1 MLPEK
6 MINFQPAH
14 QFQPKPRATE
24 VLYLFNPHL
33 IDIDFYPFRLNI
45 LDQSTLDASAPSG
58 GILNTKAA

>member
-1 MLPEK
+1 LQKTVEEK
-6 MINFQPAH
+6 
-14 QFQPKPRATE
+14 
-24 VLYLFNPHL
+24 LYIFNPHL